1 MLSSED
7 GRELKAAALFV
18 IEQRSENRRRI
29 EVRKAHEI
37 DRPIHP
43 DQSNRLQV
51 SYHSIVFDRFV
62 WHDEKCA
69 ALERTGPYY
78 EKASF
83 SNAR

>member
-1 MLSSED
+1 LLAVLSSED
-7 GRELKAAALFV
+7 GRELKAAALFM

-62 WHDEKCA
+62 WHDEKSA
-69 ALERTGPYY
+69 GPERTRPYS
-78 EKASF
+78 E
-83 SNAR
+83 